1 MRAKSEDRTEE
12 MFLPPQDATS
22 QPFAG
27 WSSEAQR
34 LRLGATRT
42 KPSIASVRA

>member
-1 MRAKSEDRTEE
+1 MFAKSEDRTEE
-12 MFLPPQDATS
+12 MFRLPQDETS

-27 WSSEAQR
+27 WSTEAQR

-42 KPSIASVRA
+42 KPSIARVRA